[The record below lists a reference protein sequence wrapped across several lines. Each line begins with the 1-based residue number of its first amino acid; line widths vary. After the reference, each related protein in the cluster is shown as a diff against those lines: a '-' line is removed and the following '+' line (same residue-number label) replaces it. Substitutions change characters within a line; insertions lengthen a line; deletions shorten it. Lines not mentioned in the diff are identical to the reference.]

1 MQPGLNWY
9 VMADTGMRYVENTI
23 PEPEK
28 EPLLLDERIRMVPR
42 SVYIF
47 KVRKK
52 NCFLNKKVIDNT
64 LNL

>member
-42 SVYIF
+42 SVCIF

-52 NCFLNKKVIDNT
+52 NCFLNKKSD
-64 LNL
+64 